1 MVEEYN
7 ANLERKREVIRKI
20 IGDITTKNLRERS
33 KALKSDEDT
42 KKFSKLCN
50 ELIGHGTEDIN
61 DLDEDELLKLE
72 KKAFELERLSKI
84 IEEKL
89 KGIE

>member
-1 MVEEYN
+1 
-7 ANLERKREVIRKI
+7 
-20 IGDITTKNLRERS
+20 
-33 KALKSDEDT
+33 
-42 KKFSKLCN
+42 
-50 ELIGHGTEDIN
+50 
-61 DLDEDELLKLE
+61 LDEDELLKLE